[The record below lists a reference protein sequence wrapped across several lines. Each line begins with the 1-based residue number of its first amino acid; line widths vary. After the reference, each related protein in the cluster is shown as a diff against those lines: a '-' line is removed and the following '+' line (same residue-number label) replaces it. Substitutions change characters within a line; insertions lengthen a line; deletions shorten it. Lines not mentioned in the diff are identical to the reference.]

1 MLIYLVLS
9 AFQLP
14 TVLEISANVGFGNVL
29 WSGIQQMH
37 TTEWI
42 AAILSFWCVVLAAKN
57 SIWNWPVAIVGSL
70 IYAWV
75 FLVSGLYS
83 DAILNVLFVGFQCY
97 GWMSWRKNSVVGEP
111 LRPTFGQRKSILKVL
126 VIALFIYPFWVYV
139 ISSGL
144 FGKTLAAVLSGD
156 YFLVT
161 HGVGKHTQ
169 MPIIAPPRFIYI
181 DAMLL
186 FLSLS
191 ALYMQAKKWIQ
202 NWILWIVVDLIYV
215 PVYWLNHNYI
225 TAFLYL
231 IYIPIAVK
239 GYQMWKNESKQF
251 SLVERNTSD

>member
-1 MLIYLVLS
+1 MLIYPMLS
-9 AFQLP
+9 VFQIP
-14 TVLEISANVGFGNVL
+14 IALEISVNAGFGNMW

-42 AAILSFWCVVLAAKN
+42 AAILSFWCVILAAKN
-57 SIWNWPVAIVGSL
+57 SIWNWPVAIAGSL

-83 DAILNVLFVGFQCY
+83 DAILNVLFVCFQCY

-111 LRPTFGQRKSILKVL
+111 LGPTFGQRKSILKVL

-139 ISSGL
+139 IGSGL

-161 HGVGKHTQ
+161 HGVGKH
-169 MPIIAPPRFIYI
+169 PPLPNIAPPRFIYI

-191 ALYMQAKKWIQ
+191 ALHMQAKKWIQ
-202 NWILWIVVDLIYV
+202 NWILWIIVDLIYV

-225 TAFLYL
+225 TSFLYL